1 LTRWAAQVNQEKR
14 TVTRN
19 LCAVVLLLLL
29 IVPVVVMG
37 DVKTSHKS
45 GTQFSS
51 YHTYAWRTWPD
62 LHPEHPLAEGSI
74 LDLEVKSRVQAAL
87 AKGGLEL
94 TDSGEPDLWITYTA
108 IVTETLNIDGV
119 RKEVA
124 KGVAWIGDP
133 RSHGMVAY
141 EEGTLVFEIYDAESD
156 VQVWSGWSTEV
167 AETRKK
173 LRKKGLNAISKILN
187 HYPPN

>member
-1 LTRWAAQVNQEKR
+1 M
-14 TVTRN
+14 TRN
-19 LCAVVLLLLL
+19 LCAGVLLLLL
-29 IVPVVVMG
+29 IGPLAVQG
-37 DVKTSHKS
+37 EVKTSHKD

-51 YHTYAWRTWPD
+51 YHTYAWRAWPD
-62 LHPEHPLAEGSI
+62 LHPEHPLVEGSM
-74 LDLEVKSRVQAAL
+74 LDLEVKSRAQVAL
-87 AKGGLEL
+87 ARSGLEL
-94 TDSGEPDLWITYTA
+94 TDSGKPDLWISYTA
-108 IVTETLNIDGV
+108 IVTDTVNIDGV

-133 RSHGMVAY
+133 RAHGIVAY

-156 VQVWSGWSTEV
+156 IQIWSGWSTEV

-173 LRKKGLNAISKILN
+173 LRKKGLKAISKILR

>member
-1 LTRWAAQVNQEKR
+1 MTRKIS
-14 TVTRN
+14 TGT
-19 LCAVVLLLLL
+19 LLLLL
-29 IVPVVVMG
+29 FVPLAVMSE
-37 DVKTSHKS
+37 VKTSHKS

-74 LDLEVKSRVQAAL
+74 LDLEVKSRAQATL
-87 AKGGLEL
+87 AKKGLQP
-94 TDSGEPDLWITYTA
+94 TDSGDPDLWITYTA
-108 IVTETLNIDGV
+108 LVSETVNIDGV

-124 KGVAWIGDP
+124 AGVAWIGDP
-133 RSHGMVAY
+133 RAHGMVAY

-173 LRKKGLNAISKILN
+173 LRKKGLNAVSKILR